1 MTDIKKTREWEVFE
15 YIVGA
20 QMACILIFFV
30 SFSLGKGFS
39 TSFSLFLTI
48 ISGTICVV
56 AVFLYKFLERLLNQ
70 MKILYIKMAY
80 VMFPLLITAFILL
93 QVPHDPYGKQVA
105 ILLPVIV
112 AATVL
117 GKSGGLFIA
126 FLGSAFLTWSS
137 VFFDHEPLIQAF
149 EQNLILISVTFLMG
163 WFIGSI
169 TNLEAESRRRLQE
182 NLDELQGEIERRK
195 LAEEQT
201 FKLSRIVEQSP
212 AIIVLTDTDGNI
224 EFVNPQFTRV
234 TGYAN
239 EDVTGF
245 NISRLGSEPA
255 EFYEQIYEEVRE
267 GKEWSGELLIK
278 KKNSDS
284 FWEHTYFTPFKNAA
298 GMTTNLLKISEDI
311 TEKKGLQLEMARL
324 DRLNLVGEMA
334 AAIGH
339 EVRNPMTTVRGFLQL
354 LGKKELYST
363 DKEYFTLMMDELDR
377 ANSIITEFL
386 SLAKNKAIEKRMH
399 SLNSIIRSIAPLLQA
414 DVAKSD
420 YNVAFKL
427 AEIPD
432 LSLDEKEIKQIIF
445 NLVRNGIEA
454 MEHRGTITIKTYQD
468 AGEVVLAV
476 QDQGQGIPDDALS
489 KIGTPFYTTKE
500 TGTGLGL
507 AVCYSI
513 AERHNSR
520 IEFET
525 GPDGTQFFVRFKGA
539 WEAD

>member
-39 TSFSLFLTI
+39 VSFSHSLALIT
-48 ISGTICVV
+48 GTIGVV
-56 AVFLYKFLERLLNQ
+56 AAFLYRFLERLLNQ
-70 MKILYIKMAY
+70 KKILYIKVAY
-80 VMFPLLITAFILL
+80 VMFPILITAFVLL
-93 QVPHDPYGKQVA
+93 QVPHGPYGKQVA

-117 GKSGGLFIA
+117 GKNGGLFIA

-137 VFFDHEPLIQAF
+137 VFFDRKPLIQAL

-169 TNLEAESRRRLQE
+169 TNLEAESRKRLQE

-195 LAEEQT
+195 FAEEQT

-212 AIIVLTDTDGNI
+212 ASIVLTDTDGNI

-234 TGYAN
+234 TGYAS
-239 EDVTGF
+239 EDITGF

-298 GMTTNLLKISEDI
+298 GMTTNFLKISEDI

-386 SLAKNKAIEKRMH
+386 SLAKNKAIEKKMH
-399 SLNSIIRSIAPLLQA
+399 NLNSIIRSIAPLLQA
-414 DVAKSD
+414 DATKSD
-420 YNVAFKL
+420 YNVVFEL

-432 LSLDEKEIKQIIF
+432 MSLDEKEIKQIIF

-454 MEHRGTITIKTYQD
+454 MEHRGTITIKTYRD

-476 QDQGQGIPDDALS
+476 QDQGKGIPDDILS

-520 IEFET
+520 IEFKT
-525 GPDGTQFFVRFKGA
+525 SPDGTQFFVRFKGSC
-539 WEAD
+539 EAD

>member
-1 MTDIKKTREWEVFE
+1 
-15 YIVGA
+15 
-20 QMACILIFFV
+20 
-30 SFSLGKGFS
+30 
-39 TSFSLFLTI
+39 
-48 ISGTICVV
+48 
-56 AVFLYKFLERLLNQ
+56 
-70 MKILYIKMAY
+70 
-80 VMFPLLITAFILL
+80 
-93 QVPHDPYGKQVA
+93 
-105 ILLPVIV
+105 
-112 AATVL
+112 
-117 GKSGGLFIA
+117 
-126 FLGSAFLTWSS
+126 
-137 VFFDHEPLIQAF
+137 
-149 EQNLILISVTFLMG
+149 
-163 WFIGSI
+163 
-169 TNLEAESRRRLQE
+169 
-182 NLDELQGEIERRK
+182 
-195 LAEEQT
+195 
-201 FKLSRIVEQSP
+201 
-212 AIIVLTDTDGNI
+212 
-224 EFVNPQFTRV
+224 
-234 TGYAN
+234 
-239 EDVTGF
+239 
-245 NISRLGSEPA
+245 
-255 EFYEQIYEEVRE
+255 
-267 GKEWSGELLIK
+267 
-278 KKNSDS
+278 
-284 FWEHTYFTPFKNAA
+284 
-298 GMTTNLLKISEDI
+298 
-311 TEKKGLQLEMARL
+311 
-324 DRLNLVGEMA
+324 
-334 AAIGH
+334 
-339 EVRNPMTTVRGFLQL
+339 MTTVRGFLQL

-386 SLAKNKAIEKRMH
+386 SLAKNKAIEKKMH

-507 AVCYSI
+507 AVCFSI

-539 WEAD
+539 CEAD